1 MTNPLYNISSKCMF
15 TATDNNVVGRKEGVH
30 MISLT
35 ILKNYNLFAGLEKP
49 ELQEIA
55 ALCARQTFK
64 KDAVIFDPYSVTD
77 DLFLVEG
84 GNEAVRIE
92 VPIPETGK
100 KFIIH
105 TLSKGETFGWASLV
119 PSHSRTALARCLQD
133 VDIIRINGKKL
144 ISLLDKNEHLGYLV
158 MKNLSGIIST
168 RLAYTT
174 IMLRR
179 EVSKV
184 STTPVRGT

>member
-1 MTNPLYNISSKCMF
+1 
-15 TATDNNVVGRKEGVH
+15 
-30 MISLT
+30 MIAVQSL
-35 ILKNYNLFAGLEKP
+35 KSFNLFSGLKVPELEKIA
-49 ELQEIA
+49 EL
-55 ALCARQTFK
+55 CTRYTFE
-64 KDAVIFDPYSVTD
+64 KDAVIFDPYSATD

-84 GNEAVRIE
+84 GNEAVQIE
-92 VPIPETGK
+92 VPITESGR

-119 PSHSRTALARCLQD
+119 PSHSRTALARCLEK
-133 VDIIRINGKKL
+133 VDIIRINGQEL
-144 ISLLDKNEHLGYLV
+144 MTLLDKNDHIGYVV

-179 EVSKV
+179 EINKRSLASVSV
-184 STTPVRGT
+184 A